1 MRVHRLE
8 IAAFGPFAGTE
19 VIDFEPL
26 NAAGIF
32 LLTGPTGAGKTTV
45 FDAICFGLFGAVPGA
60 RNGAKDLKSHHA
72 DATAV
77 PSVTLE
83 ASMRGRRFRIR
94 RSPAWSRPSSRAR
107 TGRVDQ
113 PAKASVEELVD
124 GRWVTSCT
132 RLDDVGLLVT
142 RVLGMNRE
150 QFCQVVM
157 LPQGLF
163 QTFLRAGAKERHD
176 VLESLFETRRFG
188 RIETWLTERRR
199 ACDREVEASQ
209 SSIRQLLA
217 RAHEV
222 ACELQPVVEPDAEP
236 AAYPAARQ
244 LIAGCLETTTAA
256 AASARELATVA
267 RDELKQ
273 AQHTL
278 DSGRDL
284 AALQARHRAGRERL
298 RELEALREVVATR
311 EERIERAQTARSL
324 TPLLQLVDDA
334 DRALGQA
341 EERVDAALRH
351 CSRSVLDEITPAR
364 PGRKDQTGTTSAVD
378 VLGAAPWFAVRPDAA
393 EATVATRR
401 DRLARLEVMA
411 DVEASARAL
420 AEQVSSDDAELAT
433 LRARRTTCQEL
444 TASLPGLLVDAET
457 ELRFVAETAALEPAA
472 ALRLTRAEA
481 VAVAANEA
489 ARLDRELQE
498 VTRLAVDARDARARA
513 HDRWLELRERRLHGM
528 AAELAGQLTDGV
540 ACLVCGSPRHPAP
553 AQQSADQ
560 VTAEEEAAAQ
570 AEFTQAAREYE
581 SLRALEAR
589 SGSEL
594 ASSLTRC
601 EGLDPVAAQAALAQT
616 THELEESRE
625 AGRTALRLEEQLW
638 ALRERRST
646 VKGELDE
653 LDVACALVDRRRDDH
668 LTELEGKR
676 EQLVRELGSDT
687 SVEQALQRL
696 RAELE
701 SAASLAVA
709 AHARSQR
716 LADATQLHG
725 RLAEAL
731 LPAGFADIEELRS
744 AHLTEAEL
752 AVASALNRGHFDEVR
767 DAARVVED
775 HVLVAAAAQPEPVLA
790 GLEEAVRLAE
800 EQRVQAGAS
809 AVALATR
816 RDRLEELL
824 SELDTA
830 LASWRPRL
838 LRRNRVAAVAA
849 MCSGTSAD
857 NVTKTRLS
865 HYVLAARLEQV
876 VEAANLR
883 LTGICGGRYQLEHSM
898 QRGVG
903 DTRGGLGLV
912 VSDTYTGQRRDPATL
927 SGGETFYVSLALAL
941 GLADLVRDEIG
952 GAELSTLFV
961 DEGFATLD
969 SETLDEVMDEV
980 DSLRAGGRCV
990 GLVSHLA
997 ELRTRIPAQLD
1008 VRPGRNGSTIG
1019 AP

>member
-8 IAAFGPFAGTE
+8 ISAFGPFAGTE
-19 VIDFEPL
+19 AIDFEPL

-72 DATAV
+72 DGTAV

-107 TGRVDQ
+107 SGRVDQ

-124 GRWVTSCT
+124 GRWVTICT

-222 ACELQPVVEPDAEP
+222 ACELEPVVEPDAEP
-236 AAYPAARQ
+236 AAYRAARQ
-244 LIAGCLETTTAA
+244 LIAGCLDTTTAA
-256 AASARELATVA
+256 AAAARELASVA

-298 RELEALREVVATR
+298 RELEALRDVVATR
-311 EERIERAQTARSL
+311 EQRIDRAQSARSL
-324 TPLLQLVDDA
+324 APLLRLVDDA

-341 EERVDAALRH
+341 EERLDAALRH
-351 CSRSVLDEITPAR
+351 CSRSLLDEIAPAW
-364 PGRKDQTGTTSAVD
+364 PGRLDKTRPSAAD
-378 VLGAAPWFAVRPDAA
+378 GSGAAPRSAVHPAAA
-393 EATVATRR
+393 EASVAIRR
-401 DRLARLEVMA
+401 GRLARLEVLA
-411 DVEASARAL
+411 DVEASARTL

-433 LRARRTTCQEL
+433 LQTRRTTCQEL
-444 TASLPGLLVDAET
+444 TASLPGLLADAEA
-457 ELRFVAETAALEPAA
+457 ELRFVVEAAAVEPAA

-481 VAVAANEA
+481 VAVAAHEA
-489 ARLDRELQE
+489 ARLEQELQE
-498 VTRLAVDARDARARA
+498 VTRLAVDARDARAGA

-528 AAELAGQLTDGV
+528 AAELAGQLSDGV

-553 AQQSADQ
+553 AEQSADQ
-560 VTAEEEAAAQ
+560 VTAEEEAVAQ
-570 AEFTQAAREYE
+570 AEFTEAAQTYE
-581 SLRALEAR
+581 NLRTLEAR
-589 SGSEL
+589 CGSEL
-594 ASSLTRC
+594 ASALTRC
-601 EGLDPVAAQAALAQT
+601 EGLDPAAAQAAVAQT
-616 THELEESRE
+616 ARELEESRE
-625 AGRTALRLEEQLW
+625 AGRTKLRLEEQIG
-638 ALRERRST
+638 ALQERRST
-646 VKGELDE
+646 LKAELDE
-653 LDVACALVDRRRDDH
+653 IDVACALVGRRRDDH
-668 LTELEGKR
+668 LSELEGR
-676 EQLVRELGSDT
+676 RAQLVRELGSET

-696 RAELE
+696 RVELE

-709 AHARSQR
+709 AHARSHR
-716 LADATQLHG
+716 LADATELHA
-725 RLAEAL
+725 RLTEAL
-731 LPAGFADIEELRS
+731 LPAGFDDIEQLRA
-744 AHLTEAEL
+744 AHLNEAEL

-767 DAARVVED
+767 DATRVVED
-775 HVLVAAAAQPEPVLA
+775 HVLAAAAAQPEPVLA
-790 GLEEAVRLAE
+790 GLEDTVRRAE
-800 EQRVQAGAS
+800 EQLVQAGAS

-816 RDRLEELL
+816 RDRLDELL
-824 SELDTA
+824 SELDAA
-830 LASWRPRL
+830 LASWRPRVV
-838 LRRNRVAAVAA
+838 RRDRAAAVAA

-857 NVTKTRLS
+857 NLTKTRLS

-876 VEAANLR
+876 VAAANLR
-883 LTGICGGRYQLEHSM
+883 LSGICGGRYQLEHSM

-1008 VRPGRNGSTIG
+1008 VRPGRNGSTIA